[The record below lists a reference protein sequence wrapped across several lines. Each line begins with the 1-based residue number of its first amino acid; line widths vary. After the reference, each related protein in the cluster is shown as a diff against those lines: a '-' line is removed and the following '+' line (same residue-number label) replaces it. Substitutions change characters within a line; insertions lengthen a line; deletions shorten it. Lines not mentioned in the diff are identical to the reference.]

1 MTMKLKKTGIALLSA
16 MLVLGNITH
25 VMATQTAGTQQ
36 TTQTQSKTDTLQE
49 EKEDAVKEIGD
60 YGSITKLKTDAETAK
75 KIDELVAK
83 YQELIGTAD
92 KDKNKSGLSTSASI
106 EDCVSSAKAA
116 IDALVSGDDNNG
128 QDDASVNPS
137 STSDFVMV
145 GGDWVTPVAT
155 YGQNVNIVLPV
166 VNMGSV
172 NLANISVTPVI
183 SNSVTEWPFEIE
195 TSGYTQTITDL
206 PGKGNG
212 QSDMDRRRELTWTLK
227 TREDAPSGYYKL
239 QFTALYYVGTEA
251 ESATLTTYVKV
262 VGAPGSGNV
271 ETEGS
276 GSSTPRVI
284 VTGFTTDPAEV
295 NAGDTFTLTLH
306 LKNTSK
312 RTAVSNMLVNFNA
325 PSEGSDTE
333 NTYAAFLP
341 TSGSNTAYISSIGK
355 NATTDLSIEMTAKS
369 DLSQKPYQLDV
380 TMDYEDDAYTA
391 YTSTADVS
399 IPIHQAAKFEL
410 STPEILP
417 ATISVGNEA
426 DIMFSIYNTGKTT
439 LYNVQV
445 KFEGD
450 SVTGGESF
458 IGKIEAGGTGTVD
471 ALVTGQAATKDDG
484 TIKAVITYEDE
495 AGNESSYEQEMTL
508 MVTEDTGLAGMDD
521 WDMEEVEYDD
531 STGSS
536 KKAVIITLIGV
547 VLLTIAVVIVILL
560 KKRKA
565 KKLLAEELD
574 LLEEDDE
581 ETDSVDD
588 GEKDNNGKDDADE
601 IS

>member
-1 MTMKLKKTGIALLSA
+1 MFENVKT
-16 MLVLGNITH
+16 VLFDMDGTLIDSVGVWNAVDVELISELGGNAKGRE
-25 VMATQTAGTQQ
+25 VQ
-36 TTQTQSKTDTLQE
+36 LQR
-49 EKEDAVKEIGD
+49 DAVLRENR
-60 YGSITKLKTDAETAK
+60 DAGNPYLEYCRF
-75 KIDELVAK
+75 LGAK
-83 YQELIGTAD
+83 YRSEANAAAIMKRRYEISEEYLAQRVKYKEKADEFVRLLRMNGISTA
-92 KDKNKSGLSTSASI
+92 I
-106 EDCVSSAKAA
+106 VSSTRR
-116 IDALVSGDDNNG
+116 DN
-128 QDDASVNPS
+128 
-137 STSDFVMV
+137 MEI
-145 GGDWVTPVAT
+145 
-155 YGQNVNIVLPV
+155 YRKQNVDIMTRAPLD
-166 VNMGSV
+166 
-172 NLANISVTPVI
+172 
-183 SNSVTEWPFEIE
+183 EWFDGI
-195 TSGYTQTITDL
+195 Y
-206 PGKGNG
+206 
-212 QSDMDRRRELTWTLK
+212 

-239 QFTALYYVGTEA
+239 QFNALYYVGTEA

-271 ETEGS
+271 ESEGS

-312 RTAVSNMLVNFNA
+312 RTAVSNMLVNFTA

-450 SVTGGESF
+450 SITGGESF

-495 AGNESSYEQEMTL
+495 SGNESSYEQEMTL
-508 MVTEDTGLAGMDD
+508 MVTEDMGVSDYND

-547 VLLTIAVVIVILL
+547 VLLTIAVVIEILL
-560 KKRKA
+560 KKR
-565 KKLLAEELD
+565 
-574 LLEEDDE
+574 
-581 ETDSVDD
+581 
-588 GEKDNNGKDDADE
+588 
-601 IS
+601 

>member
-1 MTMKLKKTGIALLSA
+1 MTMTLKKKGIALLSA
-16 MLVLGNITH
+16 MLVLGNVTP

-36 TTQTQSKTDTLQE
+36 TTQTQSKTDTLQK

-116 IDALVSGDDNNG
+116 VDALVAGDDNNG

-155 YGQNVNIVLPV
+155 YGQNVNIVLPI

-399 IPIHQAAKFEL
+399 IPIHQAAKF
-410 STPEILP
+410 
-417 ATISVGNEA
+417 
-426 DIMFSIYNTGKTT
+426 
-439 LYNVQV
+439 
-445 KFEGD
+445 
-450 SVTGGESF
+450 
-458 IGKIEAGGTGTVD
+458 
-471 ALVTGQAATKDDG
+471 
-484 TIKAVITYEDE
+484 
-495 AGNESSYEQEMTL
+495 
-508 MVTEDTGLAGMDD
+508 
-521 WDMEEVEYDD
+521 
-531 STGSS
+531 
-536 KKAVIITLIGV
+536 
-547 VLLTIAVVIVILL
+547 
-560 KKRKA
+560 
-565 KKLLAEELD
+565 
-574 LLEEDDE
+574 
-581 ETDSVDD
+581 
-588 GEKDNNGKDDADE
+588 
-601 IS
+601 

>member
-1 MTMKLKKTGIALLSA
+1 MQKRIQKETGNNCLKRIIVAFLAVIMMTTMLHPQMVQAATGTENGIFIESKNHEAPVFEAGKKKNWNFVITNNSGNMLNNVTITPDLGDKNEDWPFKTEKQSYQKSLETLKNGQQQEVSFEFIQRDDVPTTRYKLKFTISA
-16 MLVLGNITH
+16 DG
-25 VMATQTAGTQQ
+25 
-36 TTQTQSKTDTLQE
+36 QE
-49 EKEDAVKEIGD
+49 
-60 YGSITKLKTDAETAK
+60 ETAK
-75 KIDELVAK
+75 WFYMNTTAKPVQKDTQDNKDNKDTDE
-83 YQELIGTAD
+83 G
-92 KDKNKSGLSTSASI
+92 KDT
-106 EDCVSSAKAA
+106 
-116 IDALVSGDDNNG
+116 
-128 QDDASVNPS
+128 
-137 STSDFVMV
+137 
-145 GGDWVTPVAT
+145 
-155 YGQNVNIVLPV
+155 
-166 VNMGSV
+166 
-172 NLANISVTPVI
+172 
-183 SNSVTEWPFEIE
+183 
-195 TSGYTQTITDL
+195 
-206 PGKGNG
+206 GKGNG
-212 QSDMDRRRELTWTLK
+212 N
-227 TREDAPSGYYKL
+227 
-239 QFTALYYVGTEA
+239 
-251 ESATLTTYVKV
+251 
-262 VGAPGSGNV
+262 GA
-271 ETEGS
+271 GS
-276 GSSTPRVI
+276 GSDTSYQTPDAGGYSNGEAAYSGGSGGSTDGGEASGNGSVPRVI

-295 NAGDTFTLTLH
+295 RAGSNFKLTIH

-588 GEKDNNGKDDADE
+588 GEKDKNGKDDADE